1 MEALPAPLLTDS
13 SPDLDLRRVW
23 ATVARS
29 AWLILGCVFLS
40 LGAGVVAV
48 RRMDPVYQATASIR
62 IDPRG
67 ESSPA
72 AAFYGVT
79 SDNTNLMATAM
90 EVLTSRSLA
99 NDVADTLGLRLQ
111 LDEPRRTPR
120 SAVIASAHVDSLA
133 PLVSYRLLPGG
144 GGSRSRCGPSQP
156 PLPSRRG
163 SARAGPPG
171 IPLRALAPLLT

>member
-29 AWLILGCVFLS
+29 AWLILGCVLLS

-133 PLVSYRLLPGG
+133 PLVSYRLLPRGAGSVSVRDPPHRHPPSPCGG
-144 GGSRSRCGPSQP
+144 
-156 PLPSRRG
+156 PLI
-163 SARAGPPG
+163 GPPR
-171 IPLRALAPLLT
+171 ITFPPHAS

>member
-1 MEALPAPLLTDS
+1 MEALPAPLLPAS

-29 AWLILGCVFLS
+29 AWLILGCVLLS

-133 PLVSYRLLPGG
+133 PLVSYRLVPGG
-144 GGSRSRCGPSQP
+144 RGPVSLRQLSQP
-156 PLPSRRG
+156 PPPPLRG
-163 SARAGPPG
+163 SALMSLP
-171 IPLRALAPLLT
+171 